1 MVSAFLFQ
9 MLVNISYIC
18 AMIAAILIMIF
29 VGTIALDWLA
39 YHRFIRYWHSKS
51 LRYATILFLVLTN
64 SLPLL
69 VVSLSDGLFLFD
81 NTQQFAN
88 MAMAAST
95 LYIFAIL
102 PRIAL
107 YVGLLTIKHL
117 TTARA
122 VGIIL
127 SVSVLCILF
136 LGICKTRTDLII
148 KSIRL
153 KYNNLPASFD
163 GYRIAFISDL
173 HIGAM
178 LNTSEF
184 CTKIVDTLNSQYPDM
199 VVFGGDLV
207 NIRHTE
213 LTSRIERILS
223 RIKAADGVVAVLGNH
238 DMGIYIKDTVA
249 LPRHVNVERL
259 CESVRKMGWRML
271 RDSTIYVHRGVNSIS
286 VTGIDFSERL
296 LELRYKFSFDDG
308 DYDLRPIY
316 ADVPDSLFNITV
328 SHLPQLWHEITKTGY
343 GDLTLAGH
351 VHAAQIKVDLNG
363 LRLSPAML
371 MYREWSG
378 VYDDNG
384 RKLYINDGVGTVGF
398 YMRIGAKP
406 EITLIELCN

>member
-1 MVSAFLFQ
+1 
-9 MLVNISYIC
+9 
-18 AMIAAILIMIF
+18 MIVAILIMIF
-29 VGTIALDWLA
+29 VGTIVLDCLA
-39 YHRFIRYWHSKS
+39 YHRFIRYWHSKV
-51 LRYATILFLVLTN
+51 LKYATILFLVLTN
-64 SLPLL
+64 FLPLF

-88 MAMAAST
+88 MAMVAST
-95 LYIFAIL
+95 LYIFAVL

-107 YVGLLTIKHL
+107 YAGMLTIKHQ

-136 LGICKTRTDLII
+136 VGVCKTRTYLTI
-148 KSIRL
+148 KPVRL
-153 KYNNLPASFD
+153 QYDDLPASFD

-178 LNTSEF
+178 LDAPKF
-184 CTKIVDTLNSQYPDM
+184 CTKIVDTLNYLNPDI

-207 NIRHTE
+207 NLRHVE
-213 LTSRIERILS
+213 LTPRIECILS
-223 RIKAADGVVAVLGNH
+223 RIKAPDGVIAVLGNH

-249 LPRHVNVERL
+249 LPRHINVERL
-259 CESVRKMGWRML
+259 CESVRKIGWRML
-271 RDSTIYVHRGVNSIS
+271 RDSTIYVHRQMDSIS

-351 VHAAQIKVDLNG
+351 VHAAQMKVNLNG

-378 VYDDNG
+378 VYDDKG
-384 RKLYINDGVGTVGF
+384 RRLYINDGVGTIGF

>member
-1 MVSAFLFQ
+1 
-9 MLVNISYIC
+9 
-18 AMIAAILIMIF
+18 MIVAILIMIF
-29 VGTIALDWLA
+29 VGTIVLDCLA
-39 YHRFIRYWHSKS
+39 YHRFIRYWHSKV
-51 LRYATILFLVLTN
+51 LKYATILFLVLTN
-64 SLPLL
+64 SLPLFA
-69 VVSLSDGLFLFD
+69 VSLSDGLFLFD

-88 MAMAAST
+88 MAMVAST
-95 LYIFAIL
+95 LYIFAVL

-107 YVGLLTIKHL
+107 YAGMLTIKHQ

-136 LGICKTRTDLII
+136 VGVCKTRTYLTI
-148 KSIRL
+148 KPVRL
-153 KYNNLPASFD
+153 QYDNLPASFD

-178 LNTSEF
+178 LDAPKF
-184 CTKIVDTLNSQYPDM
+184 CTTIVDTLNYLNPDI

-207 NIRHTE
+207 NLRHVE
-213 LTSRIERILS
+213 LTPRIERILS
-223 RIKAADGVVAVLGNH
+223 RIKAPDGVIAVLGNH
-238 DMGIYIKDTVA
+238 DMGVYIKDTVA
-249 LPRHVNVERL
+249 LPPHINVERL
-259 CESVRKMGWRML
+259 CSSVRKIGWHML
-271 RDSTIYVHRGVNSIS
+271 RDSTVYVYRGVDSVS

-351 VHAAQIKVDLNG
+351 VHAAQMKVDLNG

-384 RKLYINDGVGTVGF
+384 RRLYINDGVGTIGF

>member
-1 MVSAFLFQ
+1 
-9 MLVNISYIC
+9 
-18 AMIAAILIMIF
+18 MIAAILIMIF
-29 VGTIALDWLA
+29 VGTIVSDCLA
-39 YHRFIRYWHSKS
+39 YHRFIRYWHSKV
-51 LRYATILFLVLTN
+51 LKYATILFLVLTN
-64 SLPLL
+64 SLPLFA
-69 VVSLSDGLFLFD
+69 VSLSDGLFLFD

-88 MAMAAST
+88 MAMVAST
-95 LYIFAIL
+95 LYIFAVL

-107 YVGLLTIKHL
+107 YAGMLTIKHR

-127 SVSVLCILF
+127 SVSVLCILSV
-136 LGICKTRTDLII
+136 GVCKTRTYLTVRPVCLQYD
-148 KSIRL
+148 
-153 KYNNLPASFD
+153 NLPASFD

-178 LNTSEF
+178 LDAPKF
-184 CTKIVDTLNSQYPDM
+184 CTKIVDTLNYLNPDI

-207 NIRHTE
+207 NLRHVE
-213 LTSRIERILS
+213 LTPRIERILS

-249 LPRHVNVERL
+249 LPRHINVERL
-259 CESVRKMGWRML
+259 CESVRKIGWRML
-271 RDSTIYVHRGVNSIS
+271 RDSTIYVHRGADSIS

-328 SHLPQLWHEITKTGY
+328 SHLPQLWHEIVKRGH

-351 VHAAQIKVDLNG
+351 VHAAQMKAEWNG
-363 LRLSPAML
+363 VRLSPAML

-384 RKLYINDGVGTVGF
+384 CKLYINDGVGTVGF

>member
-1 MVSAFLFQ
+1 
-9 MLVNISYIC
+9 
-18 AMIAAILIMIF
+18 MIVAILIMIF
-29 VGTIALDWLA
+29 VGTIVLDCLA
-39 YHRFIRYWHSKS
+39 YHRFIRYWHSKV
-51 LRYATILFLVLTN
+51 LKYATILFLVLTN
-64 SLPLL
+64 SLPLFA
-69 VVSLSDGLFLFD
+69 VSLSDGLFLFD

-88 MAMAAST
+88 MAMVAST
-95 LYIFAIL
+95 LYIFAVL

-107 YVGLLTIKHL
+107 YAGMLTIKHQ

-136 LGICKTRTDLII
+136 VGVCKTRTYLTI
-148 KSIRL
+148 KPVRL
-153 KYNNLPASFD
+153 QYDNLPASFD

-178 LNTSEF
+178 LDAPKF
-184 CTKIVDTLNSQYPDM
+184 CTTIVDTLNYLNPDI

-207 NIRHTE
+207 NLRHVE
-213 LTSRIERILS
+213 LTPRIERILS
-223 RIKAADGVVAVLGNH
+223 RIKAPDGVIAVLGNH
-238 DMGIYIKDTVA
+238 DMGVYIKDTVA
-249 LPRHVNVERL
+249 LPPHINVERL
-259 CESVRKMGWRML
+259 CSSVRKIGWHML
-271 RDSTIYVHRGVNSIS
+271 RDSTVYVYRGVDSIS

-351 VHAAQIKVDLNG
+351 VHAAQMKVDLNG

-384 RKLYINDGVGTVGF
+384 RRLYINDGVGTIGF